1 MIVRSIFPRYQ
12 EYYTLKI
19 HINEKTNKSSGW
31 FGLNPDVNEEKCVTG
46 IFYVG
51 DYFTERGEFYESGFH
66 RDVLQLVREFQSEK
80 YVEIDFS
87 SRPQKK

>member
-1 MIVRSIFPRYQ
+1 MIVRSSFPRYQ

-19 HINEKTNKSSGW
+19 HINEKTNKNSGW
-31 FGLNPDVNEEKCVTG
+31 FGLNPCVNEKKCATG

-51 DYFTERGEFYESGFH
+51 DYFTERGEFYEAGF
-66 RDVLQLVREFQSEK
+66 RKNVLQLLHEFHAEN